1 MDSDLVRKTCSA
13 RCEGVTISPEEVTM
27 LPRSVID
34 TYHRELTRVVDQH
47 GLDIFRMQ
55 PPKPSKQK
63 TIRVCCGGPTAA
75 RLQGFKDLF
84 RTDETS
90 IRTGTIHANNS
101 LIGYMQAQVVL
112 LFFTD
117 RADFNAW
124 LADGVEADFLRL
136 TQPVNVQKRF
146 GVRCNE
152 QIPLNVV
159 REILGSDNAST
170 SVDLD
175 AAVRELGLAHKIETY
190 EDSMVMIS
198 SGEFVYGNEG
208 RIVTLPD
215 DARGLFAENMYLL
228 GAPSQVD
235 GAVFYKC
242 APEIRG
248 ALNIG
253 GSSVFDTTSVP
264 NPFLMSQSQTTQALY
279 SSVMGV
285 NPSNFSGADRPVEQ
299 VTWFDMIQLSN
310 ALSGSDACYRNIRR
324 GDHGFATWVDTC
336 TGFRLPTESEWEYA
350 ARAFSPFTYSG
361 SDNVGEVGWYRD
373 NSNGETH
380 PVGQIKPNA
389 FGTYDMSGNLWEW
402 CWDLYSWE
410 GAYRVLRGGSW
421 YYAADYLRAA
431 YRNDLT
437 PANQDDVLGGRLSR
451 SIY

>member
-1 MDSDLVRKTCSA
+1 
-13 RCEGVTISPEEVTM
+13 M

-34 TYHRELTRVVDQH
+34 TYHRELTQVVDQH

-90 IRTGTIHANNS
+90 IRTDTIHANNS

-136 TQPVNVQKRF
+136 TQPVNEEKRF
-146 GVRCNE
+146 GVYCSE
-152 QIPLNVV
+152 SIPLDVV
-159 REILGSDNAST
+159 QEILGSDNVST

-175 AAVRELGLAHKIETY
+175 AAVRDLGLHHEIEPY
-190 EDSMVMIS
+190 EDSMVMIP
-198 SGEFVYGNEG
+198 SGAFLYGDTG
-208 RIVTLPD
+208 RIVALPD
-215 DARGLFAENMYLL
+215 DARGLFAE
-228 GAPSQVD
+228 GACLIGTPSQVD

-253 GSSVFDTTSVP
+253 GSPAFDTASVP

-279 SSVMGV
+279 YAATGT
-285 NPSNFSGADRPVEQ
+285 NPSKSKGRGRPVEI
-299 VTWFDMIQLSN
+299 VSWFDMIQLSN
-310 ALSGSDACYRNIRR
+310 GLSGVDACYTNLGR
-324 GDHGFATWVDTC
+324 GDSWSATWVETC
-336 TGFRLPTESEWEYA
+336 TGFRLPTEREWEYA
-350 ARAFSPFTYSG
+350 ARALSPFTYSG
-361 SDNVGEVGWYRD
+361 GDTVGEVGWHWG
-373 NSNGETH
+373 NSNKQTH
-380 PVGQIKPNA
+380 AVGQLKPNA
-389 FGTYDMSGNLWEW
+389 FGTYDMSGNVMEW
-402 CWDLYSWE
+402 CWDLK
-410 GAYRVLRGGSW
+410 GAPSTYRVLRGGSW
-421 YYAADYLRAA
+421 IRDAGYLRAA
-431 YRNDLT
+431 DRRYSY
-437 PANQDDVLGGRLSR
+437 PASALSHDYGGRLVR